1 MKNINEQIWED
12 FEIILDNLTL
22 EFSDKM
28 SDNLD
33 REHWS
38 RRNNLGMR
46 INWQLR
52 FRMQHQLKE
61 NNIN

>member
-1 MKNINEQIWED
+1 MKNINKQIWGD

-22 EFSDKM
+22 ESSDKIC
-28 SDNLD
+28 DDLD

-38 RRNNLGMR
+38 RRNNLGIC